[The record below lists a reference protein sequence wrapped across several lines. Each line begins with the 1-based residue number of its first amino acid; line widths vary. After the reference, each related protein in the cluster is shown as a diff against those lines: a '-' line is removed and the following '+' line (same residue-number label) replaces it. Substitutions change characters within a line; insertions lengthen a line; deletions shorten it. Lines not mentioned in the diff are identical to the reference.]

1 MTGRSSWARRSS
13 ACGRRRTAARRI
25 VSYSLE
31 VEPKEHFL
39 NWQQDPHG
47 NYLARLVIPEP
58 TTRFAVE
65 VGLVAEMAVINPFD
79 FFLEPA
85 AEAVPVRLRAAAEEG
100 PRALSRGDAARP
112 APARAARLD
121 PAGAARPRC
130 RSWSSST
137 AACSA
142 RSRYVIRMEP
152 GIQSC
157 EETLQLGSGS
167 CRDTRLAAGPDPAPA
182 AASRRASCPA
192 T

>member
-13 ACGRRRTAARRI
+13 ACGPRRTAARRI

-47 NYLARLVIPEP
+47 NFLARLVIPEP

-85 AEAVPVRLRAAAEEG
+85 AEAVPFAYEPLLKKDLEPYLEATR
-100 PRALSRGDAARP
+100 ARP
-112 APARAARLD
+112 SPARPARLD
-121 PAGAARPRC
+121 PAGARGHGVVPGRAQRR
-130 RSWSSST
+130 
-137 AACSA
+137 ACSA
-142 RSRYVIRMEP
+142 RS
-152 GIQSC
+152 
-157 EETLQLGSGS
+157 
-167 CRDTRLAAGPDPAPA
+167 
-182 AASRRASCPA
+182 A